1 MDGETTVTVMENLGT
16 AISTAIDTTVTLMER
31 ALDLAISN
39 PLVMI
44 FVASGL
50 VGIAIGL
57 FQKLKNI
64 AN

>member
-1 MDGETTVTVMENLGT
+1 MGETTVTVMENLTT
-16 AISTAIDTTVTLMER
+16 AISTAIDTTVTLMEK
-31 ALDLAISN
+31 ALELAVGN

>member
-1 MDGETTVTVMENLGT
+1 MEETTVTVMENLTT
-16 AISTAIDTTVTLMER
+16 AISTAIDTTVTLMEK
-31 ALDLAISN
+31 ALDLAVAN

>member
-1 MDGETTVTVMENLGT
+1 MTIENLTT
-16 AISTAIDTTVTLMER
+16 AISGAVDTTVTLMEK
-31 ALDLAISN
+31 AVELAVGN

-50 VGIAIGL
+50 VGIGIGL

>member
-1 MDGETTVTVMENLGT
+1 MTIENL
-16 AISTAIDTTVTLMER
+16 STAITSAVDTTVTLMER
-31 ALDLAISN
+31 AVELAVGN

-50 VGIAIGL
+50 VGIGIGL